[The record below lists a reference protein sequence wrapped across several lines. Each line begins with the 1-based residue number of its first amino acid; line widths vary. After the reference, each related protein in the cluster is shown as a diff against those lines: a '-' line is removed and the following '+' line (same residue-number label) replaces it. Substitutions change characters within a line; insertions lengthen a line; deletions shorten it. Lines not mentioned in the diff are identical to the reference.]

1 MSRWIQCALAAMGAM
16 VWLSSSPSAAAAP
29 GRIVSINA
37 CADQMLL
44 ALADRQQI
52 LALTTY
58 ARDPH
63 MSFYADRAEGLP
75 AIRGD
80 AEEVM
85 KLKPDLVLAGSF
97 TRRVTRAQLAAQGIR
112 IATFSPAQ
120 SLDDVRKQI
129 SEVASLLGQEARG
142 RALVAELDAAFAD
155 LGDPPRAPLR
165 ALQLQRRA
173 FAAGTGTLIDDLMQ
187 RLGIV
192 NAATD
197 LGISQVGRTSLE
209 AVLKAK
215 PDFLIL
221 DSAAPGAADQGTA
234 LLGHPALEELIPP
247 RRRIVIPL
255 NQLVCGG
262 PGVALAARTL
272 RNAGDQI
279 LTEQ

>member
-1 MSRWIQCALAAMGAM
+1 MPRWIRCVLAAIGAM
-16 VWLSSSPSAAAAP
+16 TCLGLPPAAAAAP
-29 GRIVSINA
+29 TRIVSINA
-37 CADQMLL
+37 CADQLLL

-58 ARDPH
+58 ARDRD

-80 AEEVM
+80 AEEVL

-97 TRRVTRAQLAAQGIR
+97 TRGATRAQLAAHGIR
-112 IATFSPAQ
+112 IATFSPAR
-120 SLDDVRKQI
+120 SIEDVKKQI
-129 SEVASLLGQEARG
+129 GEVASLLGQEARG

-155 LGDPPRAPLR
+155 LNLRAPKPLR

-173 FAAGTGTLIDDLMQ
+173 FAAGTDTLIDDIMQ

-197 LGISQVGRTSLE
+197 LGIRYVGRTSLE
-209 AVLKAK
+209 AVLKTK
-215 PDFLIL
+215 PDVLIL
-221 DSAAPGAADQGTA
+221 DRADPGAADQGTA
-234 LLGHPALEELIPP
+234 LLGHPALEEIVP
-247 RRRIVIPL
+247 RHRRIVIPAS
-255 NQLVCGG
+255 QIVCGS

-272 RNAGDQI
+272 RDAAERI
-279 LTEQ
+279 LAER